1 MKSGAIHGCDAM
13 LTTHHLTAHHTGGA
27 AMKDFMKMMKQAQE
41 LQGRMQQLQ
50 EELAALQVEGQ
61 SGAGLVTVTL
71 NGKMEARAVK
81 IDPSLIKPE
90 DAEMLEDLILAAFQD
105 AKGKVEAAL
114 QAKMQEVTG
123 GLPLPPGLKL
133 F

>member
-1 MKSGAIHGCDAM
+1 
-13 LTTHHLTAHHTGGA
+13 
-27 AMKDFMKMMKQAQE
+27 MKDLMKMMQQAQE

-61 SGAGLVTVTL
+61 SGAGLVKVTL

-90 DAEMLEDLILAAFQD
+90 ETEMLEDLILAAFQD

-114 QAKMQEVTG
+114 HAKMEEAAG